1 MIDYLEH
8 LKNKRYIL
16 KPKCN
21 FFVLCLNVSL
31 ILKFYNMRKNNFFL
45 AAIISAAIFCLPS
58 MVSAQAKPASPAME
72 TSAEAAGS
80 DISMKWSAPSVKGR
94 EIWGA
99 LVPYDKIW
107 RTGANAATTFTTSK
121 NVKINGK
128 DLPAGSYSFFT
139 IPGKTSWTLI
149 FNKKTDLWGS
159 SDYKEAD
166 DALRIT
172 VKPEMESE
180 VTEQLTFAIEKNGEV
195 SFNWEKLS
203 FEFKVSAAK

>member
-1 MIDYLEH
+1 M
-8 LKNKRYIL
+8 
-16 KPKCN
+16 
-21 FFVLCLNVSL
+21 
-31 ILKFYNMRKNNFFL
+31 
-45 AAIISAAIFCLPS
+45 
-58 MVSAQAKPASPAME
+58 
-72 TSAEAAGS
+72 
-80 DISMKWSAPSVKGR
+80 
-94 EIWGA
+94 
-99 LVPYDKIW
+99 
-107 RTGANAATTFTTSK
+107 
-121 NVKINGK
+121 
-128 DLPAGSYSFFT
+128 PAGSYSFFT